1 MATNPFENYQV
12 SPTDRSTLSWRDKLR
27 ELATLKYGTTGKNV
41 AEGLLGESEEEKY
54 MNYLEAIEAGLL
66 PAPKNFPDRRP
77 VSDMFGGEG
86 ISDFGLLDASLMGL
100 SGMAIP
106 KVSSTAAAV
115 ESSVLGADAL
125 GEYKKGNTATA
136 AIMGTLAGAPALLR
150 YANPVKNTSSKEV
163 ADEVQPD
170 LTRRKVF
177 QGLGIGALA
186 APLVDPVMVVGKGL
200 LKATPLQA
208 AAKLT
213 PSIPA
218 LSNSPLVDINSKLIN
233 LTRRRLQKELGEPYV
248 PADVDYPISNM
259 MYTLNET
266 KNLNELSYKEL
277 KDIFLK
283 EADVEASGYA
293 ESGKRIQK
301 KMYNLFSSDE
311 YMRAVLEAYEN
322 AKSVYKNDPTVKKL
336 SNQATKAES
345 EVMKLPGG
353 FSNPNAYKT
362 PAYARMMDAQY
373 ELENYINSKY

>member
-1 MATNPFENYQV
+1 
-12 SPTDRSTLSWRDKLR
+12 
-27 ELATLKYGTTGKNV
+27 
-41 AEGLLGESEEEKY
+41 
-54 MNYLEAIEAGLL
+54 
-66 PAPKNFPDRRP
+66 
-77 VSDMFGGEG
+77 
-86 ISDFGLLDASLMGL
+86 MGL

-125 GEYKKGNTATA
+125 GEYNKGNTATA

-163 ADEVQPD
+163 AEEVQPD
-170 LTRRKVF
+170 LTRRKVS

-186 APLVDPVMVVGKGL
+186 APLVDPVVGVGKNL
-200 LKATPLQA
+200 LKASPLQA

-218 LSNSPLVDINSKLIN
+218 FSNSPLVDINSKLIN
-233 LTRRRLQKELGEPYV
+233 LTRRRLEKELGERI
-248 PADVDYPISNM
+248 PADIEYPISSM

-266 KNLNELSYKEL
+266 KNLNELSYKEI

-293 ESGKRIQK
+293 EPGKRIHK
-301 KMYNLFSSDE
+301 KMTNLFSSDE

-322 AKSVYKNDPTVKKL
+322 AKSVYRNDPMVKKL
-336 SNQATKAES
+336 SNRATKAES
-345 EVMKLPGG
+345 EIMKLPGG